1 MGTSA
6 SSRPSVAVRRATAG
20 DADGILDC
28 LQTAFEPYRQ
38 RYTPEGFKDTVL
50 GPDTVHERLHSMS
63 VFVAVTDAGAV
74 VGTIGCQI
82 ISAEEGHLR
91 GMAVLPEWQ
100 RRGVAEQLLSRAEQ
114 ELRGNGCVRISLDTT
129 RPLQRAIRFY
139 EKHGFRSSGKVSDF
153 FGMPLYEYIK
163 ELR

>member
-28 LQTAFEPYRQ
+28 FQTAFEPYRQ

-82 ISAEEGHLR
+82 IR
-91 GMAVLPEWQ
+91 G
-100 RRGVAEQLLSRAEQ
+100 RRASSWHGRIAGVAATRSRRTTSESSRARTSRQ
-114 ELRGNGCVRISLDTT
+114 RLRSHQSRHNPAAAARDQVLRKAWVSL
-129 RPLQRAIRFY
+129 IR
-139 EKHGFRSSGKVSDF
+139 
-153 FGMPLYEYIK
+153 
-163 ELR
+163 

>member
-1 MGTSA
+1 MKTGSARMGTSA
-6 SSRPSVAVRRATAG
+6 SNRPSVAVRRATAG

-82 ISAEEGHLR
+82 ISADGGQLR
-91 GMAVLPEWQ
+91 GQAVLPAGQ
-100 RRGVAEQLLSRAEQ
+100 GRGAAGQ
-114 ELRGNGCVRISLDTT
+114 
-129 RPLQRAIRFY
+129 PL
-139 EKHGFRSSGKVSDF
+139 
-153 FGMPLYEYIK
+153 
-163 ELR
+163 

>member
-1 MGTSA
+1 MKTGSARMGTAA
-6 SSRPSVAVRRATAG
+6 SNRRSVAVRRATAG

-74 VGTIGCQI
+74 VGTIGWQI
-82 ISAEEGHLR
+82 ISPEEGHLG
-91 GMAVLPEWQ
+91 GMAAMPEWTAHDG
-100 RRGVAEQLLSRAEQ
+100 RENIARHSRQ
-114 ELRGNGCVRISLDTT
+114 
-129 RPLQRAIRFY
+129 
-139 EKHGFRSSGKVSDF
+139 
-153 FGMPLYEYIK
+153 
-163 ELR
+163 